1 MRKSNK
7 ITFVLGIINFLKLIA
22 KRPLLSLSLVII
34 FLSIFICILGANI
47 RPDSSIDS
55 NRQIAQIGRLVPG
68 SEVQFLAVRKN
79 KKIIRKSFTD
89 KLFFGGEESI
99 YKLIPIYGY
108 YFNQDKIT
116 VEEYTGDKGSDNYE
130 PFYVDFN
137 LADVVY
143 PIDDIKQID
152 FSDSKLLF
160 NTIDKKSKSVDLIS
174 LKKNIKEKH
183 IFSETFYLGTDKLG
197 RDLLSRLMSGTIVSL
212 SIGLVSVIISLLLGL
227 FFGAVSGY
235 YGGWVDDIILWIINV
250 FWSIPGLLLI
260 ISFTLILGKGFV
272 TVFIAVGLTMWVE
285 LARVVRGQVIV
296 LREMDYIL
304 AGKSLGY
311 SNFRIITKHIIP
323 NVMDPVI
330 VICAANFAS
339 AILIEAGLS
348 FLGIGVQIPTP
359 SWGAII
365 EQHKEYILISSDKA
379 YLALLPGLSIIIL
392 VFSFMILGNH
402 FREIFGKNRLAKTWD
417 NNLKGAPIDHV

>member
-1 MRKSNK
+1 MKKNNK
-7 ITFVLGIINFLKLIA
+7 IFLTSKLINLLKLIFR
-22 KRPLLSLSLVII
+22 RPLLSLSLVVIV
-34 FLSIFICILGANI
+34 SAIFISILGANI
-47 RPDSSIDS
+47 RPDSSLDS
-55 NRQIAQIGRLVPG
+55 NRQISQIGRLEPG
-68 SEVQFLAVRKN
+68 SKVQFLAIRKN
-79 KKIIRKSFTD
+79 KKIEQKSFFL
-89 KLFFGGEESI
+89 KLFFGGQESI

-108 YFNQDKIT
+108 SFKDDKII
-116 VEEYTGDKGSDNYE
+116 VEEYTGDIDDVNYE
-130 PFYVDFN
+130 PFLVDFN

-143 PIDDIKQID
+143 PVDESHEISFLNSKYSFHNIDNKVV
-152 FSDSKLLF
+152 
-160 NTIDKKSKSVDLIS
+160 SVEAKY
-174 LKKNIKEKH
+174 LKNEIIENH
-183 IFSETFYLGTDKLG
+183 IFHEKFYLGTDKLG

-212 SIGLVSVIISLLLGL
+212 SIGLVSVIISLILGL

-260 ISFTLILGKGFV
+260 ISFTLILEKGFV
-272 TVFIAVGLTMWVE
+272 TVFVAVGLTMWVE
-285 LARVVRGQVIV
+285 LARVVRGQVIA
-296 LREMDYIL
+296 LREMDYVL

-348 FLGIGVQIPTP
+348 FLGIGVQMPTP

-365 EQHKEYILISSDKA
+365 EQHKEYIIISDKA
-379 YLALLPGLSIIIL
+379 YLALIPGFLIIIL

-402 FREIFGKNRLAKTWD
+402 FRDVFGKNRLAKTWE
-417 NNLKGAPIDHV
+417 NNLRGAPIDHV